1 MKLLLALL
9 AGIAASAP
17 EPKPA
22 KKDTKAP
29 ASADA
34 PAKPGDPLSVADVI
48 EKVEA
53 VDAKLKTLSADFK
66 QFVRWDESGTAQAVE
81 GSVSFKKK
89 KLLRVEHKIPEPQ
102 LIVSDGAWIWVHR
115 KETNQV
121 IQMRLEDWRRSEP
134 MAQGLLDLGGYAEL
148 LKKYSVSIA
157 SRTAFS
163 IDLKL
168 EPREGK
174 KDFTL
179 MLKISTV
186 DWFPW
191 ETVLRVGEV
200 VVRSQ
205 FENVKFNPELPEK
218 LFSFTPP
225 PGADVFQR

>member
-1 MKLLLALL
+1 MKLLILAAL
-9 AGIAASAP
+9 AAFAAKSP
-17 EPKPA
+17 EPKIEVS
-22 KKDTKAP
+22 TLTV
-29 ASADA
+29 SEI
-34 PAKPGDPLSVADVI
+34 I
-48 EKVEA
+48 EKVET

-66 QFVRWDESGTAQAVE
+66 QFVRWDESGTAQTVE

-102 LIVSDGAWIWVHR
+102 LIVSDGSWIWVHR

-121 IQMRLEDWRRSEP
+121 IQMRLDDWRKSEP

-148 LKKYSVSIA
+148 LKKYDVSVATRSAGFIE
-157 SRTAFS
+157 
-163 IDLKL
+163 LKL

-179 MLKISTV
+179 TLKVSTS

-200 VVRSQ
+200 VVRSK

-218 LFSFTPP
+218 LFAFTPP
-225 PGADVFQR
+225 TGADVFQR